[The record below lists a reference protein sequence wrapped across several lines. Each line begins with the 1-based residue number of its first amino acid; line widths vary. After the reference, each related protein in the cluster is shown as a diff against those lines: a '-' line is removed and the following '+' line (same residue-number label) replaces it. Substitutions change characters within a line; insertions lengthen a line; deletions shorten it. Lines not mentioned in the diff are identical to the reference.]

1 MRHGSARYFRHL
13 TAGEEVSRARR
24 LLGGL
29 YLANGALG
37 LALWAWFVA
46 AALWSGKPVP
56 GPSIR
61 YALVLGALALWS
73 VSSLWIGRRLQ
84 RGTRRGVIVG
94 ALLHVGTSLAT
105 LPAPSEAPVAIGIS
119 VLSAIG
125 LAFVWRE
132 LV

>member
-1 MRHGSARYFRHL
+1 MRHGTARYFRHL
-13 TAGEEVSRARR
+13 TEREDVSLARR

-37 LALWAWFVA
+37 LTLFAWFVA
-46 AALWSGKPVP
+46 AARWSGKPVP
-56 GPSIR
+56 APPIG
-61 YALVLGALALWS
+61 YALVLGALAVWS
-73 VSSLWIGRRLQ
+73 VSSLWVGRRVR

-94 ALLHVGTSLAT
+94 ALLHVGSSLAT

-125 LAFVWRE
+125 LLLVWRE